1 MEQKQKKK
9 QPKYRPHY
17 ANLSVYKKTLDL
29 DEQFTLSTAKVP
41 RELRYGRL
49 ADLRNK
55 ILDIMVNIAYA
66 DMCDEDRVY
75 YIEQAEKLLNRL
87 KVEVR
92 ILYDLKMIQLSGMDA
107 IIAEEGNLAA
117 QLAGWK
123 NSTIEKLK
131 K

>member
-9 QPKYRPHY
+9 QPRYRPHY
-17 ANLSVYKKTLDL
+17 ANLSAYKKTIDL
-29 DEQFTLSTAKVP
+29 DEQFTISTAKVP

-49 ADLRNK
+49 ADLRNM

-66 DMCDEDRVY
+66 DMDETERIT
-75 YIEQAEKLLNRL
+75 YIEKAEGLLDRL
-87 KVEVR
+87 KMEVR
-92 ILYDLKMIQLSGMDA
+92 ILYDLKMIKMSGLDA

-123 NSTIEKLK
+123 NSTIEKLNK
-131 K
+131 

>member
-1 MEQKQKKK
+1 MEQKKK
-9 QPKYRPHY
+9 QPRYRPHY
-17 ANLSVYKKTLDL
+17 SVLSVYKKTLDL
-29 DEQFTLSTAKVP
+29 DEQFTVSTAKVP

-49 ADLRNK
+49 ADLRNM

-66 DMCDEDRVY
+66 DMDDMERVF
-75 YIEQAEKLLNRL
+75 YIEKAEKLLHRL

-92 ILYDLKMIQLSGMDA
+92 ILYDLKVIKMSGLDA

-123 NSTIEKLK
+123 NSTIEKFK